1 MPADSEGHLDWDR
14 DAVRSRRRPAVECA
28 PEAAI
33 VYLVEDEAIVR
44 EELRR
49 ELELDGRTVA
59 GFGSCEAFLEAYAM
73 PQQGCLLLDA
83 LLPGM
88 SGLDGIRLI
97 KERAP
102 KALVVILTVF
112 EDDDKVFSAIC
123 AGAAGYLL
131 KTSSATEIMQA
142 VRDALDG
149 GSPMTSRIARR
160 VLDMFSK
167 LVPKQSDYGLSE
179 REKEI
184 LQLMVSGLIKKEIAD
199 RLTLSIH
206 TVDTYLRRIYEK
218 LEVNTR
224 TAAVAKALK
233 EGLV

>member
-1 MPADSEGHLDWDR
+1 MKSIWIIEDHSSFRRTLVRVLNAEDGLQCTRDFDSCEKAL
-14 DAVRSRRRPAVECA
+14 
-28 PEAAI
+28 AAI
-33 VYLVEDEAIVR
+33 VHEHAPDLI
-44 EELRR
+44 
-49 ELELDGRTVA
+49 
-59 GFGSCEAFLEAYAM
+59 
-73 PQQGCLLLDA
+73 LLDVG
-83 LLPGM
+83 LPGM

-97 KERAP
+97 KERSP
-102 KALVVILTVF
+102 KTLVVILTVF

-131 KTSSATEIMQA
+131 KTSSVTEITQA
-142 VRDALDG
+142 VRDALAG

-167 LVPKQSDYGLSE
+167 LAPKQSDYGLSD

-184 LQLMVSGLIKKEIAD
+184 LQLMTTGLIKKEIAD
-199 RLTLSIH
+199 RLTLSVH

-224 TAAVAKALK
+224 TGAVAKALK
-233 EGLV
+233 EGLI

>member
-1 MPADSEGHLDWDR
+1 MNTIWIVEDHAAFRRTLVRVLNAEAGLQCTRDFDSCEKVLTALTHDD
-14 DAVRSRRRPAVECA
+14 A
-28 PEAAI
+28 PELI
-33 VYLVEDEAIVR
+33 
-44 EELRR
+44 
-49 ELELDGRTVA
+49 
-59 GFGSCEAFLEAYAM
+59 
-73 PQQGCLLLDA
+73 LLDVG
-83 LLPGM
+83 LPGM
-88 SGLDGIRLI
+88 SGLDGIHLI

-102 KALVVILTVF
+102 KTLIVILTVF
-112 EDDDKVFSAIC
+112 EDDDKVFRAIC

-131 KTSSATEIMQA
+131 KTSGAADITQA
-142 VRDALDG
+142 VRDALAG

-167 LVPKQSDYGLSE
+167 LAPKQSDYGLSE

-184 LQLMVSGLIKKEIAD
+184 LQLMTTGLIKKEIAD
-199 RLTLSIH
+199 KLTLSIH

-224 TAAVAKALK
+224 TGAVAKALK

>member
-1 MPADSEGHLDWDR
+1 MNTLW
-14 DAVRSRRRPAVECA
+14 
-28 PEAAI
+28 I
-33 VYLVEDEAIVR
+33 VEDHAAFRRTLVR
-44 EELRR
+44 VLNAEPDLQCSR
-49 ELELDGRTVA
+49 D
-59 GFGSCEAFLEAYAM
+59 FDSCEKLFMALGKPDA
-73 PQQGCLLLDA
+73 PDLILLDVG
-83 LLPGM
+83 LPGM

-112 EDDDKVFSAIC
+112 EDDDKVFQAIC

-131 KTSSATEIMQA
+131 KTSSGTDITQA
-142 VRDALDG
+142 VRDALAG
-149 GSPMTSRIARR
+149 GSPMNPRIARR

-167 LVPKQSDYGLSE
+167 LAPKQNDYGLSE

-184 LQLMVSGLIKKEIAD
+184 LLLMTTGLIKKEIAD
-199 RLTLSIH
+199 KLTLSVH

-218 LEVNTR
+218 LAVNTR
-224 TAAVAKALK
+224 TGAVAKALK

>member
-1 MPADSEGHLDWDR
+1 MNTIW
-14 DAVRSRRRPAVECA
+14 
-28 PEAAI
+28 I
-33 VYLVEDEAIVR
+33 VEDHAAFRRTLVRVLNAEAGLQCMR
-44 EELRR
+44 
-49 ELELDGRTVA
+49 D
-59 GFGSCEAFLEAYAM
+59 FDSCEKALAALTHDDA
-73 PQQGCLLLDA
+73 PDLILLDVG
-83 LLPGM
+83 LPGM

-102 KALVVILTVF
+102 NTLIVILTVF
-112 EDDDKVFSAIC
+112 EDDNKVFRAIC

-131 KTSSATEIMQA
+131 KTSGVADITQA
-142 VRDALDG
+142 VRDALAG

-167 LVPKQSDYGLSE
+167 FAPKQSDYGLSE

-184 LQLMVSGLIKKEIAD
+184 LQIMTTGLIKKEIAD
-199 RLTLSIH
+199 RLSLSIH

-224 TAAVAKALK
+224 TGAVAKALK

>member
-1 MPADSEGHLDWDR
+1 MKTIWIIEDHAAFRRTLIRVLNAEGDLQCARDFDSCEKTL
-14 DAVRSRRRPAVECA
+14 
-28 PEAAI
+28 AA
-33 VYLVEDEAIVR
+33 LAQDEAPDLI
-44 EELRR
+44 
-49 ELELDGRTVA
+49 
-59 GFGSCEAFLEAYAM
+59 
-73 PQQGCLLLDA
+73 LLDVG
-83 LLPGM
+83 LPGM
-88 SGLDGIRLI
+88 SGLEGIRLI
-97 KERAP
+97 KERSP

-131 KTSSATEIMQA
+131 KTSSAAEITQA
-142 VRDALDG
+142 VRDALAG

-167 LVPKQSDYGLSE
+167 LAPKQSDYGLSD

-184 LQLMVSGLIKKEIAD
+184 LQLMVTGLIKKEIAD

-224 TAAVAKALK
+224 TGAVAKALK

>member
-1 MPADSEGHLDWDR
+1 MNTIWIIEDHAAFRRTLVRVLNAEAGLQCTR
-14 DAVRSRRRPAVECA
+14 DF
-28 PEAAI
+28 
-33 VYLVEDEAIVR
+33 D
-44 EELRR
+44 
-49 ELELDGRTVA
+49 
-59 GFGSCEAFLEAYAM
+59 SCEKVLNALGHADA
-73 PQQGCLLLDA
+73 PDLILLDVG
-83 LLPGM
+83 LPGM

-102 KALVVILTVF
+102 TTLIVILTVF
-112 EDDDKVFSAIC
+112 EDDDKVFRAIC

-131 KTSSATEIMQA
+131 KTSGAADITQA
-142 VRDALDG
+142 VRDALAG
-149 GSPMTSRIARR
+149 GSPMTPRIARR

-167 LVPKQSDYGLSE
+167 LAPKQSDYGLSE

-184 LQLMVSGLIKKEIAD
+184 LQLMTTGLIKKEIAD
-199 RLTLSIH
+199 KLTLSIH

-224 TAAVAKALK
+224 TGAVAKALK

>member
-1 MPADSEGHLDWDR
+1 MKSIWIIEDHSAFRRTLVRVVNAEDGLQCTR
-14 DAVRSRRRPAVECA
+14 DF
-28 PEAAI
+28 
-33 VYLVEDEAIVR
+33 D
-44 EELRR
+44 
-49 ELELDGRTVA
+49 
-59 GFGSCEAFLEAYAM
+59 SCEKALAAM
-73 PQQGCLLLDA
+73 VHDHAPDLILLDVG
-83 LLPGM
+83 LPGM

-97 KERAP
+97 KERSP
-102 KALVVILTVF
+102 NALVVILTVF

-131 KTSSATEIMQA
+131 KTSSVTEITQA
-142 VRDALDG
+142 VRDALAG

-167 LVPKQSDYGLSE
+167 LAPKQSDYGLSD

-184 LQLMVSGLIKKEIAD
+184 LQLMTTGLIKKEIAD
-199 RLTLSIH
+199 RLTLSVH

-224 TAAVAKALK
+224 TGAVAKALK